1 MRKLIES
8 TFVSLDGD
16 VSHRLMDWAPEYWD
30 EEYFAYERR
39 LLFAADALVLG
50 RKTYDG
56 FSVSWPERH
65 GDPYSDRINSM
76 PKFVASTTLDTPA
89 MTWNATR
96 LPGDAIEAVADLK
109 QEPGASL
116 LKFGSGAF
124 SRGLIERG
132 LIDEFHLWRFPV
144 IAGAS
149 DDERFAGLPVT
160 HLRLADVTTFAS
172 GIVIQVY
179 QPKSA

>member
-1 MRKLIES
+1 MRKLVES

-16 VSHRLMDWAPEYWD
+16 VSDRLMDWAPTYWD

-56 FSVSWPERH
+56 FSVSWPQRS
-65 GDPYSDRINSM
+65 GDAYSDRINGL
-76 PKFVASTTLDTPA
+76 PKYVASNTLTTT
-89 MTWNATR
+89 TWNATR
-96 LPGDAIEAVADLK
+96 LEGDALEAVSALK
-109 QEPGASL
+109 AQPGGDL
-116 LKFGSGAF
+116 LKFGSGSF
-124 SRGLIERG
+124 SRALVEHG

-149 DDERFAGLPVT
+149 DARFDGMPTT
-160 HLRLADVTTFAS
+160 HLELVGVSMFAS
-172 GIVIQVY
+172 GIVVQVY
-179 QPKSA
+179 RPKGGP

>member
-1 MRKLIES
+1 MRTLIES

-16 VSHRLMDWAPEYWD
+16 VSHRLMDWGPEYWD
-30 EEYFAYERR
+30 EEYFAYERG

-50 RKTYDG
+50 RRTYDG

-65 GDPYSDRINSM
+65 GDAYADRINSM
-76 PKFVASTTLDTPA
+76 PTFVATTTLTDPAA
-89 MTWNATR
+89 MTWNATP
-96 LPGDAIEAVADLK
+96 LPGDAIEAVAALK
-109 QEPGASL
+109 KQPGANL

-124 SRGLIERG
+124 SRSLIEHG

-149 DDERFAGLPVT
+149 DSRFDGMPVT
-160 HLRLADVTTFAS
+160 HLRLADVTTFES
-172 GIVIQVY
+172 GIVVEVY
-179 QPKSA
+179 RPKNS